1 MNTFWVFTLIGTV
14 SFSIQGAIIAMEE
27 DYDLFGVY
35 LFGILTAFGGGAVR
49 SMLMRA
55 SDFELWDQGPA
66 FYAALIAITS
76 IIVFPIPFQRS
87 RVFWENILDAIGLI
101 SFAIQGSMVAIG
113 LNLPASAAVTAALLT
128 AVGGGMIRDVLSNRQ
143 PIVLG
148 EVVYGF
154 WALCVGLIM
163 GYRLVTSTVGIYILF
178 FIFTGLRILS
188 FRRKWKIPVALIS
201 NDPEDA

>member
-1 MNTFWVFTLIGTV
+1 MNTFAVFTLIGTV
-14 SFSIQGAIIAMEE
+14 SFSIRGANIAMEK

-35 LFGILTAFGGGAVR
+35 LFRILTAFGGGAVR

-66 FYAALIAITS
+66 FYASIIAIIS

-87 RVFWENILDAIGLI
+87 RVLWENILDAIGLI
-101 SFAIQGSMVAIG
+101 SFAIQGSMIAIG
-113 LNLPASAAVTAALLT
+113 LDLPASTVVTAALLT
-128 AVGGGMIRDVLSNRQ
+128 AVGVGMIRDVLSNRK

-154 WALCVGLIM
+154 WALLVGLIM
-163 GYRLVTSTVGIYILF
+163 GYRLVTSTVSIYILF
-178 FIFTGLRILS
+178 FVFTGLRILS
-188 FRRKWKIPVALIS
+188 FHRK
-201 NDPEDA
+201 

>member
-1 MNTFWVFTLIGTV
+1 MNTFWVFTLIGNV

-27 DYDLFGVY
+27 NYDLFGVY

-55 SDFELWDQGPA
+55 SDFELWDQVPA

-178 FIFTGLRILS
+178 FVFTGLRILS
-188 FRRKWKIPVALIS
+188 FRKKWKIPVALIS
-201 NDPEDA
+201 NDPENA

>member
-113 LNLPASAAVTAALLT
+113 LNLPASAAVTAAFLT

-178 FIFTGLRILS
+178 FVFTGLRILS
-188 FRRKWKIPVALIS
+188 FRKKWKIPVALIS